1 MPTNAATR
9 YIDPAV
15 LMRIRSLE
23 LRVKAVMEGFV
34 TGLHRSPFHG
44 FSVEFSEYRPY
55 TSGDDLRY
63 LDWKVLARSDRHYIK
78 RFEDETN
85 LRCHLVVDNSQ
96 SMSFGSTAVVN
107 SDKTYSKADYA
118 KTLAACLAYCLIQ
131 QRDAAGLM
139 LFDEDVDALVP
150 ARFRHGQ
157 LRQIC
162 VTLERATSGKS
173 TDLVQPLDRVAAQ
186 VRKRGLIVLISD
198 LLAPLDGLEKA
209 LTALQACGHQL
220 AVLQVLDPCE
230 LSLDF
235 NEAALFVDAESGR
248 ELYVDPADARAS
260 YQAKLEAHQAAI
272 RRSCDK
278 LGAVHEVAQT
288 DRPLEE
294 VLGEFLAI
302 AARVKRGRR

>member
-173 TDLVQPLDRVAAQ
+173 TNLVQPLDRVAAQ

-220 AVLQVLDPCE
+220 AVLQVLDPRE

-272 RRSCDK
+272 RLSCDK

-302 AARVKRGRR
+302 AARLKRGRR

>member
-220 AVLQVLDPCE
+220 AVLQVLDPRE

-272 RRSCDK
+272 RRTCDK

-302 AARVKRGRR
+302 AARMKRGRR